1 MDANATLAL
10 ALTPF
15 MKFTEA
21 QLESAIIEL
30 LGAEGYPHVSGELGE
45 RSSSCVSSIKDVA
58 TKDGAGAPS
67 LPRVLLHADLRA
79 FLTKQYAADYIT
91 PQEIGAVIKQL
102 EAYSGADLYE
112 SNKAIMKLVSDGF
125 LLKRE
130 DRNQKDLYIQLI
142 DYSELVAFREPK
154 TGEVPTI
161 LAEDFGEYNA
171 AGATSSHN
179 IFKIVNQLEIV
190 GYEKR
195 IPDGILYINGLP
207 LVVFEFKSAI
217 REDATIHDAYVQLT
231 TRYRR
236 DIPELLK
243 YNALSVISDG
253 VNNKVGSLFAPYEF
267 FYAWRKTDGGDLVE
281 VDGINSLYS
290 MIQGL
295 FHKSRLLDVIRN
307 YIYFPD
313 TSRREDKI
321 VCRYPQYYAA
331 TKLYQNILLHRKTD
345 SGRDG
350 APTPSYSMMKDAA
363 GATRLPDGKGGT
375 YFGAT
380 GCGKSY
386 TMLFLARLLMKSVD
400 LASPTIVLITD
411 RTDLDDQLSGTFT
424 NAKGFIGDESVI
436 SVESRDHLRE
446 LLKGRTSGGVFL
458 TTIHKFTEDTE
469 LLTERTNVIVIS
481 DEAHRSQVNL
491 DQKLKITEDGVK
503 RTFGFAK
510 YLHDSLPNATYVGFT
525 GTPIDA
531 TLDVF
536 GEVVDAY
543 TMTESVADEITV
555 PIVYEGRAAK
565 VILDNSKLEAIE
577 KYYDECAGR
586 GASDYAIED
595 SKKTMAHMGAILGD
609 PKRIEALAADFV
621 EHYEKRVSEGS
632 TVAGKAMF
640 VSSSRQ
646 IAYDFYKAVIAFLG
660 ERSSSCVTLRDF
672 DDVAGAT
679 SLPDSLTRSFGAA
692 EEWHRRNLPHRDKE
706 GLIQSLTFR
715 LADSMPKHVL
725 EKMEAELTRFAE
737 DQQALERRK
746 KMQFYLDQGVGSCAL
761 NQPEVAQCV
770 MDALRHHDGE
780 RYRLLAWSIMPNHV
794 HVLIQAY
801 GEVAKIVQSWKSY
814 TGKWALKRNRRLEL
828 GIPSEQESFWQMEYW
843 DRFIRNEEHFNQTL
857 DYILRNPVN
866 AGLDQNATAH
876 LYTGHTGNGRTKLEL
891 HPSQIKMVMTRG
903 KDDEKAL
910 YHLLGNKE
918 ERKKLDVQFKKAES
932 NFKVAIVVDMWLTGF
947 DVPFLDT
954 IYIDK
959 PIQRH
964 NLIQTISRVNRKFEN
979 KKKGLVVDYIGIKKQ
994 MNMALAHYSK
1004 ADSSN
1009 IEEIEASIIVVKDHL
1024 DLLGRLFHSFDTTPY
1039 FSGTPIAQLDCLNR
1053 AAEFVQ
1059 LTEKIEMRTMFLV
1072 KRLKAAYDICSGSDA
1087 FTETERDHIHFYLA
1101 VRAIVAKLTKGE
1113 APDSAQMNAKVR
1125 EMISEA
1131 LKSDGIEEIFKL
1143 GEDGATEIDIFG
1155 DDYLAKIEKIK
1166 LPNTKIKLLQQLLK
1180 RAIEDF
1186 KKINKVKGV
1195 DFTKQFQALVN
1206 KYNERDEKDVL
1217 RSEVLEGFSE
1227 EMIELIHALQKEKE
1241 SFGEMGIDL
1250 EEKSFYDIL
1259 KSLAHKY
1266 DFEYPEDKLIKLAKE
1281 VKTEVDDKAKYID
1294 WNQRDDI
1301 KAELRAGLIVLLAEN
1316 GYPPVDRD
1324 EVYKE
1329 IFEQAENFKK
1339 YQSLR

>member
-1 MDANATLAL
+1 
-10 ALTPF
+10 

-21 QLESAIIEL
+21 QLEAAIIEL
-30 LGAEGYPHVSGELGE
+30 LGVEGYPHVLGE
-45 RSSSCVSSIKDVA
+45 AIERQPQEVLIK
-58 TKDGAGAPS
+58 
-67 LPRVLLHADLRA
+67 ADLRA
-79 FLTKQYAADYIT
+79 FLAKQYAADHIT
-91 PQEIGAVIKQL
+91 PQEIEAVIKQL
-102 EAYSGADLYE
+102 EGYSVADLYE

-130 DRNQKDLYIQLI
+130 DRSQKDLYIQLI
-142 DYSELVAFREPK
+142 DYSELVTFREPK
-154 TGEVPTI
+154 AGEVPEI
-161 LAEDFGEYNA
+161 VAEEQA
-171 AGATSSHN
+171 AYGGSGN

-217 REDATIHDAYVQLT
+217 REEASIHDAFVQLT
-231 TRYRR
+231 TRYKR
-236 DIPELLK
+236 DIPELFK
-243 YNALSVISDG
+243 YNAFCVISDG
-253 VNNKVGSLFAPYEF
+253 VNNKAGSFFAPYEF
-267 FYAWRKTDGGDLVE
+267 FYAWRKTDGGDLIE

-290 MIQGL
+290 MIKGM
-295 FHKSRLLDVIRN
+295 FHPTRLIDVIRN
-307 YIYFPD
+307 FVYLPD
-313 TSRREDKI
+313 TSRKEEKI
-321 VCRYPQYYAA
+321 LCRYPQYYAA
-331 TKLYQNILLHRKTD
+331 TKLYRNILKH
-345 SGRDG
+345 
-350 APTPSYSMMKDAA
+350 MKPV
-363 GATRLPDGKGGT
+363 GDGKGGT

-400 LASPTIVLITD
+400 LSSPTIVLITD
-411 RTDLDDQLSGTFT
+411 RTDLDDQLSGLFT
-424 NAKGFIGDESVI
+424 NGKGYIGDESVV
-436 SVESRDHLRE
+436 SVESRDHLRD
-446 LLKGRTSGGVFL
+446 LLKGRNSGGVFL

-469 LLTERTNVIVIS
+469 LLTDRTNVICIS

-565 VILDNSKLEAIE
+565 VILDNSKLQEIE
-577 KYYDECAGR
+577 KYYDTCAEG

-595 SKKTMAHMGAILGD
+595 SKKTMANMGAILGD
-609 PKRIEALAADFV
+609 PQRIEALAADFV
-621 EHYEKRVSEGS
+621 AHYEKRVSEGS
-632 TVAGKAMF
+632 TVAGKAIF

-646 IAYDFYKAVIAFLG
+646 VAYDFYKQVIA
-660 ERSSSCVTLRDF
+660 LRPEWAE
-672 DDVAGAT
+672 V
-679 SLPDSLTRSFGAA
+679 RVAA
-692 EEWHRRNLPHRDKE
+692 E
-706 GLIQSLTFR
+706 G
-715 LADSMPKHVL
+715 V
-725 EKMEAELTRFAE
+725 ELTE
-737 DQQALERRK
+737 KQQKEIL
-746 KMQFYLDQGVGSCAL
+746 
-761 NQPEVAQCV
+761 P
-770 MDALRHHDGE
+770 
-780 RYRLLAWSIMPNHV
+780 
-794 HVLIQAY
+794 
-801 GEVAKIVQSWKSY
+801 
-814 TGKWALKRNRRLEL
+814 
-828 GIPSEQESFWQMEYW
+828 ME
-843 DRFIRNEEHFNQTL
+843 T
-857 DYILRNPVN
+857 
-866 AGLDQNATAH
+866 
-876 LYTGHTGNGRTKLEL
+876 
-891 HPSQIKMVMTRG
+891 IKMVMTRG

-910 YHLLGNKE
+910 YDLLGNKD
-918 ERKKLDVQFKKAES
+918 ERKKFDTQFKKAES
-932 NFKVAIVVDMWLTGF
+932 NFKISIVVDMWLTGF

-959 PIQRH
+959 PVQRH

-1009 IEEIEASIIVVKDHL
+1009 IEEIEASIIVVRDHL
-1024 DLLGRLFHSFDTTPY
+1024 DLLARIFHQFDTTPY
-1039 FSGTPIAQLDCLNR
+1039 FSGSPVEQLHCLNR

-1059 LTEKIEMRTMFLV
+1059 LTDKIEKRVMFLV
-1072 KRLKAAYDICSGSDA
+1072 KRLKAAYDICSGSDV
-1087 FTETERDHIHFYLA
+1087 FTQAERDHIHFYLA
-1101 VRAIVAKLTKGE
+1101 VRSIVAKLTKGE

-1180 RAIEDF
+1180 KAIDDLR
-1186 KKINKVKGV
+1186 KVNKIKGV

-1206 KYNERDEKDVL
+1206 KYNERKEDDVL
-1217 RSEVLEGFSE
+1217 VSNVLDDFAGE
-1227 EMIELIHALQKEKE
+1227 IVDLYHALKKEKE

-1259 KSLAHKY
+1259 KTLAHKY
-1266 DFEYPEDKLIKLAKE
+1266 DFTYPEDKLIALAKE
-1281 VKTEVDDKAKYID
+1281 VKDVVDDKAKYTD
-1294 WNQRDDI
+1294 WSQRADI
-1301 KAELRAGLIVLLAEN
+1301 KAELKVDLILLLGKH

-1339 YQSLR
+1339 YQVS